1 MPASMMQRPLAV
13 VDSALRRGTSPL
25 AGFAVG
31 VKFVSTSLRQSTGR
45 AAAILLGGLFL
56 AACNSS
62 GGGLFGA
69 GPKPAPV
76 ALVETDQPAD
86 AKPLV
91 HPVSNSS
98 IPVLVNDVP
107 ITAYD
112 ISQRVKLS
120 RLGGGKATQQGA
132 MEELIDETLEMI
144 EAQRRG
150 YTVPEGQVDGAYAS
164 IAQRLKLSPDGLTKA
179 LGTQGIDG
187 SSLKKRLRAQIAW
200 QALVQRRTTQK
211 AAVKS
216 EEVTAAIASKGDPS
230 TLKITEYTLQQIIFV
245 VPSGSSA
252 GLLQQRRREAEAFRQ
267 RFAGCDQSL
276 AQAKL
281 LRGVVVKDIGRRD
294 STQLN
299 DPQGEKVMATA
310 VGKTAPPNQ
319 TDQGVELIAVCATRD
334 IQSTSAAR
342 AEAENDLYLK
352 QAADLGKDYLKEL
365 RDRAII
371 SYR

>member
-1 MPASMMQRPLAV
+1 MTQRASYV
-13 VDSALRRGTSPL
+13 VDSALGHDASPS
-25 AGFAVG
+25 ARFIFG
-31 VKFVSTSLRQSTGR
+31 VRSVSSTLRQSAGS
-45 AAAILLGGLFL
+45 AAAIVLCGLLL

-62 GGGLFGA
+62 GGGMFGNK
-69 GPKPAPV
+69 PTPAPA
-76 ALVETDQPAD
+76 ALVATDESAD

-112 ISQRVKLS
+112 IGQRTKLS
-120 RLGGGKATQQGA
+120 RLGGGKATQQAA
-132 MEELIDETLEMI
+132 MEELIDETLQMI

-150 YTVPEGQVDGAYAS
+150 LAVPEAQVDAAYAS
-164 IAQRLKLSPDGLTKA
+164 IAQRLKLTPPGLTKA
-179 LGTQGIDG
+179 LGSQGIDG

-200 QALVQRRTTQK
+200 QQLVQRRTAQK
-211 AAVKS
+211 ASVKS

-230 TLKITEYTLQQIIFV
+230 ALKITEYTLQQIVFV

-252 GLLQQRRREAEAFRQ
+252 GLFQQRRREAEAFRQ

-294 STQLN
+294 STQLV
-299 DPQGEKVMATA
+299 DPQGQKVMETPS
-310 VGKTAPPNQ
+310 GKTAPPNQ
-319 TDQGVELIAVCATRD
+319 TDQGIELIAVCNTRD